1 MAWAPDYATVNE
13 LGTYLRIGDTDDNP
27 ELALAL
33 TAASRAI
40 DKACS
45 RQFGVTDSTEERT
58 YESHWN
64 PRYARYVARIDD
76 LMTQVGLVVTVSG
89 AATTDYDL
97 RPFNASSTSRPWQRI
112 HSAGATPPSS
122 GSGPYTI
129 AVTATWGWT
138 SVPDTIKQ
146 ATLVQ
151 AARIFQRRSAP
162 FGVAGSPELGSEI
175 RLLAKID
182 ADVEVMVAAYRR
194 DWPRI

>member
-1 MAWAPDYATVNE
+1 MAWAPDYASVQE
-13 LGTYLRIGDTDDNP
+13 LATYLRIGDTDDNP
-27 ELALAL
+27 EIALAL

-45 RQFGVTDSTEERT
+45 RQFGATDSTEERT
-58 YESHWN
+58 YETHWV
-64 PRYARYVARIDD
+64 PRLARYRADIDD
-76 LMTQVGLVVTVSG
+76 LMTQVGLVVTVAG
-89 AATTDYDL
+89 ATTTNFEL
-97 RPFNASSTSRPWQRI
+97 RPYNAAEHSRPWRSI
-112 HSAGATPPSS
+112 LTSGGTPATS
-122 GSGPYTI
+122 GSGPYT
-129 AVTATWGWT
+129 VTVEATWGWT